1 MRTSELTSELQALKR
16 ELSRAAHAANDR
28 VADAAQSSVEEI
40 AGQIRTLLDDLGGAF
55 GEEEKAVESLIAER
69 PMAAVAS
76 AFALGVV
83 VGLMLG
89 RRS

>member
-1 MRTSELTSELQALKR
+1 MRTSELTSELDALKR

-28 VADAAQSSVEEI
+28 VTEAAKSGVEEI
-40 AGQIRTLLDDLGGAF
+40 TGQIRTMLSDLGETF
-55 GEEEKAVESLIAER
+55 GEEEKVVEALIAER

-76 AFALGVV
+76 AFALGLV
-83 VGLMLG
+83 VGLMLR